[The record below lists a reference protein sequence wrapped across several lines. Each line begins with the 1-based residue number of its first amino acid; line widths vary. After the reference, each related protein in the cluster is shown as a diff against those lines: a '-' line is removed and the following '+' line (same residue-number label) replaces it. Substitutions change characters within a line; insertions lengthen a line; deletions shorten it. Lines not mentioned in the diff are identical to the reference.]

1 MTGSRGEGLVL
12 KSLSGFYYVQ
22 APDGEVY
29 ECRLRGKIRTR
40 VLTGDQV
47 VYTKLENNRGVIEQI
62 LPRSTQL
69 YRPPIANV
77 SMLFIVLACARPR
90 PSLMVLDRLLIM
102 AGWHGLESCIVMNKS
117 DLTPEPEAVSIINYY
132 PQIGYRLVQT
142 SALDGQGVEELSR
155 VVGSGIAVLAGPSG
169 AGKSSLLNRMLPDIS
184 LEIQDVSR
192 KLGRGRHTTR
202 HVELFPLNEGGWI
215 ADTPGFSVLE
225 LPRMKR
231 EELATYFIEFQE
243 PAVGCRFA
251 DCLHYQER
259 DCGVKEAVNRGEIT
273 SFRYENYIS
282 ILGEVIEKERS
293 YQ

>member
-142 SALDGQGVEELSR
+142 SALDGQGVEELTG
-155 VVGSGIAVLAGPSG
+155 VVGSGIAVRAGPSG

-184 LEIQDVSR
+184 LEI
-192 KLGRGRHTTR
+192 
-202 HVELFPLNEGGWI
+202 
-215 ADTPGFSVLE
+215 PGCK
-225 LPRMKR
+225 PKTGPGQ
-231 EELATYFIEFQE
+231 TYHSS
-243 PAVGCRFA
+243 C
-251 DCLHYQER
+251 
-259 DCGVKEAVNRGEIT
+259 
-273 SFRYENYIS
+273 
-282 ILGEVIEKERS
+282 
-293 YQ
+293 